1 MNLTSALKALFLVLD
16 CIFQMLELNVILTLF
31 AHKACIVTFTLLVFI
46 AFNMYCF
53 VGRHWV
59 EYKIY

>member
-16 CIFQMLELNVILTLF
+16 CIVQMLELNVILTLF

-59 EYKIY
+59 GCKIY